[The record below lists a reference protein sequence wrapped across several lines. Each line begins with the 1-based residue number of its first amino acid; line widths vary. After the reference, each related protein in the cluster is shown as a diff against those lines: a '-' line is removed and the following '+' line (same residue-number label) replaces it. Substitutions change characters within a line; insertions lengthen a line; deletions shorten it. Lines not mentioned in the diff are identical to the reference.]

1 MNIGRCGNSG
11 SRPVRTG
18 TVLVLVV
25 GVLVMIMLI
34 GVALLMT
41 TRTETARV
49 AIERRVT
56 DVDALLEQAIAH
68 VREVLRTDLWGN
80 DDVLFSNDRVR
91 RPGDDGQLRTI
102 DDVLVTLDEPFDA
115 FANLGLAPS
124 GQEILTRLDGRPVRA
139 TFVGDEWLGSTSPY
153 FDPTVTGPPVGRLRW
168 RRLSWVPLDEAAAIT
183 AARGAFDD
191 EIRRQLPV
199 NSMPF
204 VRLLVDN
211 VGLPVLSDNGADPMG
226 TSDLRLDMNRWFK
239 VAYLDADGDGI
250 RDAVRLGDQFAG
262 AGGERFDLAIRI
274 VDHGSMLNL
283 NAVFPW
289 LQLRNWLQD
298 SLEGRFAVTRYD
310 DPDAASAV
318 RAALSKLTR
327 GEPLPLPGRNVTELL
342 ADQVIPPGEPGV
354 LFQWTQAALTPSV
367 SPELHAAEFLR
378 KRLLSGSALVP
389 YPSADVEAALRNRHS
404 LLPYDSFNRVD
415 NNLPVSRLV
424 TDLRQTLVFQAPQ
437 YWRYDE
443 NETPRGGAYPLWMQR
458 MAESPQ
464 FVRRP
469 LFTTISKSQNRIQ
482 LPVSVATGAAAAGLP
497 AWFALPMIGPQ
508 PIGRPTF
515 HPVTGELIPAT
526 QRFELIDLNTD
537 PTARDLNRN
546 GVFGY
551 NQAAQEPLDPLDVVV
566 YARHLASAMWLVL
579 EGEPRYRINDSP
591 TGHKGLEDEL
601 LAFQGDMLE
610 GPLPP
615 LEIIGDDTRR
625 RRMAWQFAVNVIDYR
640 DADLVPTVYGQ
651 DVTGLAQ
658 PVYGVE
664 PHPFITEVFVDI
676 SELVDVDGD
685 GLITGAEADDG
696 IYAVELYNPYPVPL
710 DIGNWRL
717 GTKSGIV
724 DIPPFTIIPAHDPRV
739 RGRDSFIVLLRKPG
753 LSTSGATFVQV
764 DFAIAGE
771 LIGGPKV
778 APADRFVEL
787 LLPAS
792 FGDVAVDRIEPTDAQ
807 DDFAKQVPGQ
817 VSGGGMVLVRAMGR
831 TVTTDARGRGLEL
844 DQWQFSVARQGLVT
858 ESEQSLGTRND
869 IDLGEDVA
877 PSPWIFPWVDVDANG
892 TVDGHLGLP
901 GRPDR
906 PGGQAFD
913 NVFQLS
919 NVFLVGPDPSR
930 AAGDPRKTVTGF
942 VAEAQEFLR
951 SAVPGLAQEILA
963 AQTAAGRLN
972 FFDVFFSTPAVTS
985 PTPDSRPRALNMINA
1000 HPFDATLSLP
1010 PLELWTH
1017 RVLRYFGVG
1026 TAANDGI
1033 NNDDDWVDRNNNG
1046 RREPGEE
1053 RLDEETEDH
1062 DIMRSVVGRLNINT
1076 APEEVLRAVS
1086 QFNAIPDDAQGVAE
1100 VAAAIVA
1107 YREDRAVNGFPAPR
1121 PLATYSQ
1128 VPAVIR
1134 PYRSVADLSQ
1144 IARNWKSL
1152 SQTFRGRPLDP
1163 RFRLDRYAVQV
1174 DQIGDLVFAPEVDF
1188 WGTGDG
1194 VPDDFRERQ
1203 AILARVA
1210 NLLTVR
1216 SDVYTIY
1223 IALVDRND
1231 PQDPDDDVYVR
1242 RVQLTVDRTNCYRSP
1257 DVLPEII
1264 ARQDS
1269 GYYDV
1274 KR

>member
-1 MNIGRCGNSG
+1 M
-11 SRPVRTG
+11 
-18 TVLVLVV
+18 
-25 GVLVMIMLI
+25 
-34 GVALLMT
+34 
-41 TRTETARV
+41 
-49 AIERRVT
+49 
-56 DVDALLEQAIAH
+56 
-68 VREVLRTDLWGN
+68 
-80 DDVLFSNDRVR
+80 
-91 RPGDDGQLRTI
+91 
-102 DDVLVTLDEPFDA
+102 
-115 FANLGLAPS
+115 
-124 GQEILTRLDGRPVRA
+124 
-139 TFVGDEWLGSTSPY
+139 
-153 FDPTVTGPPVGRLRW
+153 
-168 RRLSWVPLDEAAAIT
+168 
-183 AARGAFDD
+183 
-191 EIRRQLPV
+191 
-199 NSMPF
+199 
-204 VRLLVDN
+204 
-211 VGLPVLSDNGADPMG
+211 
-226 TSDLRLDMNRWFK
+226 
-239 VAYLDADGDGI
+239 AYLDADGDGI
-250 RDAVRLGDQFAG
+250 RDAVRLRHQFAG
-262 AGGERFDLAIRI
+262 VGGERFDLAIRI

-298 SLEGRFAVTRYD
+298 SLEDRFAVTRYD

-318 RAALSKLTR
+318 RAALGKLTR

-342 ADQVIPPGEPGV
+342 ADQVIPPGEQGV

-367 SPELHAAEFLR
+367 SPERHAAEFLR
-378 KRLLSGSALVP
+378 KRLLNGSALVP

-424 TDLRQTLVFQAPQ
+424 TDLRQTLIFQAPQ

-482 LPVSVATGAAAAGLP
+482 LPVSVATGAAAPGMP
-497 AWFALPMIGPQ
+497 AWFALPMIGPEA
-508 PIGRPTF
+508 PGSPTR

-526 QRFELIDLNTD
+526 QRWELVDLNTD

-546 GVFGY
+546 GVFGF
-551 NQAAQEPLDPLDVVV
+551 NRADQQPLDPLDVLE

-579 EGEPRYRINDSP
+579 EGEPRHTVNDSP
-591 TGHKGLEDEL
+591 AGRKGFEDEVM
-601 LAFQGDMLE
+601 AFQGDLLE
-610 GPLPP
+610 EPP
-615 LEIIGDDTRR
+615 VAPALIGDDARR
-625 RRMAWQFAVNVIDYR
+625 RRMAWQFAANVIDYR
-640 DADLVPTVYGQ
+640 DGDLVPTVYGQ
-651 DVTGLAQ
+651 DVTRLAK

-710 DIGNWRL
+710 DISNWRL
-717 GTKSGIV
+717 GTKNGIV
-724 DIPPFTIIPAHDPRV
+724 PIPDSTFIPAHDPRV
-739 RGRDSFIVLLRKPG
+739 RGRDSFIVLSNGDL
-753 LSTSGATFVQV
+753 LVSGATIVQV
-764 DFAIAGE
+764 DFQIAGE
-771 LIGGPKV
+771 FSLGGPLV

-792 FGDVAVDRIEPTDAQ
+792 FGDVAVDRVEPTDAQ
-807 DDFAKQVPGQ
+807 DEFAKQVPGR
-817 VSGGGMVLVRAMGR
+817 VGGKGLVRAIRR
-831 TVTTDARGRGLEL
+831 TVSQDSRGRRLEL
-844 DQWQFSVARQGLVT
+844 DQWQFSVARQVMVD
-858 ESEQSLGTRND
+858 EQTLGKRYDVDPSGQALDPMIASLET
-869 IDLGEDVA
+869 DVA
-877 PSPWIFPWVDVDANG
+877 PSPWIFPWADTNADGKVDALLG
-892 TVDGHLGLP
+892 LRGLP
-901 GRPDR
+901 GLR
-906 PGGQAFD
+906 AFD

-930 AAGDPRKTVTGF
+930 DADDPKKTVTGF
-942 VAEAQEFLR
+942 VAATQEFLQA
-951 SAVPGLAQEILA
+951 AVPGLPAEKFA
-963 AQTAAGRLN
+963 ARTAAGRLN
-972 FFDVFFSTPAVTS
+972 FFDVFVS
-985 PTPDSRPRALNMINA
+985 TPDSITPPALNIVNA
-1000 HPFDATLSLP
+1000 RPVDATLSAP

-1017 RVLRYFGVG
+1017 RVLHYFSVS

-1046 RREPGEE
+1046 RRDGNEE
-1053 RLDEETEDH
+1053 LFDEETEDY
-1062 DIMRSVVGRLNINT
+1062 DVTRSVIGRLNINT

-1086 QFNAIPDDAQGVAE
+1086 HLDVLPGGVAE
-1100 VAAAIVA
+1100 LAAAIVA
-1107 YREDRAVNGFPAPR
+1107 YREGRAVKN
-1121 PLATYSQ
+1121 T
-1128 VPAVIR
+1128 VPATPQLGPVIR
-1134 PYRSVADLSQ
+1134 PYRSIADLSQ
-1144 IARNWKSL
+1144 ITRNWADL
-1152 SQTFRGRPLDP
+1152 AAAFPGPPLDP
-1163 RFRLDRYAVQV
+1163 RMRFDVHVLAA
-1174 DQIGDLVFAPEVDF
+1174 GDLVAAPEFDF

-1203 AILARVA
+1203 AILGRVA

-1242 RVQLTVDRTNCYRSP
+1242 RVQLTIDRTNCYRSP